1 MMKRAAA
8 ILMLFM
14 VLLPTSICLAGAN
27 NNTPHDAFESYQT
40 ALRDENAQ
48 LLMQVFYFKDASGM
62 SGARLRQKLKELK
75 YYDGYKNYAIT
86 QILEEGQDEARVK
99 VKGTLR
105 GSENVRRTFKLKRFD
120 DGWKITYVWN
130 S

>member
-1 MMKRAAA
+1 MIVRTALVLA
-8 ILMLFM
+8 LYVLF
-14 VLLPTSICLAGAN
+14 LSASQCSAGAN

-40 ALRDENAQ
+40 ALRDQNVA
-48 LLMQVFYFKDASGM
+48 LLLEVYFIKDAYGM
-62 SGARLRQKLKELK
+62 SDSRLRDKLRELK
-75 YYDGYKNYAIT
+75 NYDGYKNYGIT
-86 QILEEGQDEARVK
+86 QILEEGKDEARVK

-105 GSENVRRTFKLKRFD
+105 GTENVRRTFKLKRFN